1 MTIDLFSP
9 VKIGTLELPNRIIM
23 APLTRNRAAAGNVPH
38 DLNAKYYQQR
48 ATAGLIISEA
58 TQVSPEGVGYPAT
71 PGIHSAEQVSGWQ
84 LVTDAVHANGGRM
97 FNQLWYCGRISH
109 PSLLPN
115 NQLPVA
121 PSAIKPEGEAV
132 TYEGMQPFVEPRALS
147 TDEIATIVEQYRV
160 AAKNAL
166 AAGFDGIE
174 VHAANGYLVDQFLRD
189 GTNHR
194 TDQYGG
200 TPENRTRF
208 LMEILDVVLE
218 TWEPGR
224 VGVRISPENS
234 FNDIHDSDPQNTFNY
249 VAERLSGLG
258 LAYLHVIEGDMM
270 SGETKVDYQQIGDRF
285 GGHYMANNGYDFD
298 LAQAGL
304 EKGEVD
310 SVAFGKPFLANPDLV
325 KRFKQGADLN
335 APDEATFYGGDAK
348 GYTDYPFLES
358 EEAIA

>member
-1 MTIDLFSP
+1 MTIDLFTP
-9 VKIGTLELPNRIIM
+9 VKLGTLDLPNRIIM
-23 APLTRNRAAAGNVPH
+23 APLTRNRAAAGNVTH
-38 DLNAKYYQQR
+38 DLNAEYYQQR

-71 PGIHSAEQVSGWQ
+71 PGIHSDEQVAGWQ
-84 LVTDAVHANGGRM
+84 LVTDAVHAKGGRM

-132 TYEGMQPFVEPRALS
+132 TYEGMQPFVEPHALS
-147 TDEIATIVEQYRV
+147 MDEIATIVEQYRV
-160 AAKNAL
+160 AAKNAK
-166 AAGFDGIE
+166 AAGFDGVE

-208 LMEILDVVLE
+208 LMEILNVVLE

-224 VGVRISPENS
+224 VGVRISP
-234 FNDIHDSDPQNTFNY
+234 
-249 VAERLSGLG
+249 
-258 LAYLHVIEGDMM
+258 
-270 SGETKVDYQQIGDRF
+270 
-285 GGHYMANNGYDFD
+285 
-298 LAQAGL
+298 
-304 EKGEVD
+304 
-310 SVAFGKPFLANPDLV
+310 
-325 KRFKQGADLN
+325 
-335 APDEATFYGGDAK
+335 
-348 GYTDYPFLES
+348 
-358 EEAIA
+358 